1 MELPPQNCQRG
12 CAWKTQV
19 RWPHLFPVCS
29 PQSECSCHCWRGLA
43 CQGRDIR
50 ASPIHRLNLRWA
62 ACICIWS
69 RLISCRCKAR
79 WCSVRD
85 CRPRQTENTSG
96 AAAQHYS
103 GRLFWLELRGDR
115 EFWVCEVAEHR
126 HKWVS
131 KEKMSS
137 KLSMVS
143 WWFDLMYF

>member
-1 MELPPQNCQRG
+1 MELSPQNCQRG
-12 CAWKTQV
+12 SPWTTQV

-29 PQSECSCHCWRGLA
+29 PQSECSCHCWCGLA

-50 ASPIHRLNLRWA
+50 ASPIHRLNLWWA

-96 AAAQHYS
+96 AAAQHFS
-103 GRLFWLELRGDR
+103 GSLFWLELQGDT

-137 KLSMVS
+137 KLSCPG
-143 WWFDLMYF
+143 DLI